1 VNLSGNDVS
10 NVGTLSATAVDTDG
24 LLLADSSLL
33 DNKALADDGNVYDTI
48 QGAVDAASSWVRVG
62 PGTFSESVSISS
74 ANLTL
79 VGSGRDTLVS
89 ETDSTSD
96 NAILSDSDGVVVKNI
111 AVETTTGS
119 NKDCIRLTSNEC
131 EVMSVWVEQST
142 RHGVAIGGQG
152 CRVVSVWANS
162 GSITNDDVLLFG
174 NNSLAD
180 DIIGTVGNTGTDN
193 TVGETV

>member
-1 VNLSGNDVS
+1 MDGNDIS
-10 NVGTLSATAVDTDG
+10 NVGTVNANSVSTDG

-33 DNKALADDGNVYDTI
+33 NNKALADDGNVYDTI
-48 QGAVDAASSWVRVG
+48 QAAVDAASSWVRVG

-96 NAILSDSDGVVVKNI
+96 NGISSGSDGVVVKNI

-119 NKDCIRLTSNEC
+119 NKDCIRLTGDES
-131 EVMSVWVEQST
+131 EVMSVWIDQST

-152 CRVVSVWANS
+152 CRVVSVYANS
-162 GSITNDDVLLFG
+162 GNIANDDVLLFG
-174 NNSLAD
+174 DNSLAD

-193 TVGETV
+193 SVGETA